1 MKEIVFYQI
10 NDRFKNVFNKDS
22 LKVFLE
28 IYKRINESD
37 NVKRQFELFIDEISF
52 IGLNELIDKR
62 FSDKDGFYKVDH
74 NQYKIKNLI
83 TNYEETI
90 TIYDTFIKLTY
101 TSKTSL
107 FLDFISLYF
116 PSMVAIN
123 LEINEIVSLEN
134 LTSLSLI

>member
-10 NDRFKNVFNKDS
+10 NDCFKNVFNKDS

-83 TNYEETI
+83 TNYEEAI

-107 FLDFISLYF
+107 FLDFISYIFLQW
-116 PSMVAIN
+116 
-123 LEINEIVSLEN
+123 LQ
-134 LTSLSLI
+134 LT